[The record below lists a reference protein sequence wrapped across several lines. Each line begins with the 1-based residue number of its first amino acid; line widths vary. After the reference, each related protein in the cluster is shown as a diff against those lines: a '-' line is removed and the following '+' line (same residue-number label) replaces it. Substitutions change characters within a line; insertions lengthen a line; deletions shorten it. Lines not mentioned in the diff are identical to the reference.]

1 MPASDAL
8 TFEDVTNV
16 WREEKKSKVL
26 TEIRKDFFAKLKEV
40 VQDLKVQHE
49 REVAAD
55 AYSPKVRLLSQQINK
70 LTEKAQQIFE
80 FRTEKI
86 LLMALRSSTS
96 ARPDLTRMT
105 EEERSLFD
113 AVLSHTKGSR
123 ASLLD
128 GAKPVAVEFEKLK
141 MPECAPEPGK
151 SEAPS
156 APSKIEQVVEVQTT
170 LKAAEKKPKVEVTV
184 EPPAPRPPE
193 AAKVEA
199 GKETRPAELSAQAQ
213 ACIIVRVL
221 EDVPPFAGP
230 KCTYK
235 LLREDVVT
243 LPATIGKALVAK
255 GKAVEIKPYR
265 FE

>member
-26 TEIRKDFFAKLKEV
+26 TAIRKDFFAKLKEV
-40 VQDLKVQHE
+40 VQDLKRQHE

-55 AYSPKVRLLSQQINK
+55 AYSPKARLLSQQINK

-86 LLMALRSSTS
+86 LLMALRSSASSRT
-96 ARPDLTRMT
+96 DLSRMT
-105 EEERSLFD
+105 EEEKALFD

-123 ASLLD
+123 ASLLES
-128 GAKPVAVEFEKLK
+128 AKPMPLEFEKLK
-141 MPECAPEPGK
+141 MPECAPEPAMTEAFVAPPK
-151 SEAPS
+151 SEDIA
-156 APSKIEQVVEVQTT
+156 EVQTT
-170 LKAAEKKPKVEVTV
+170 LKPTATKTTGDARFEMFAPGPADLPKEETI
-184 EPPAPRPPE
+184 E
-193 AAKVEA
+193 
-199 GKETRPAELSAQAQ
+199 ETRPAEQAAPPQ

-243 LPATIGKALVAK
+243 LPAPIGKALVAK